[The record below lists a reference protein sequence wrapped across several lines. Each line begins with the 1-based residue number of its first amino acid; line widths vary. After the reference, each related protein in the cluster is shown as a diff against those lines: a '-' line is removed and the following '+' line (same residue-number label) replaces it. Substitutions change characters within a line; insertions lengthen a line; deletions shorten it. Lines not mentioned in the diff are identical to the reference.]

1 MGFVLNHIFVKQQ
14 VTAVDADA
22 LNHERAAQLIE
33 LHERA
38 SLALEN
44 KQEMLAQREKCKLT
58 DRLRI
63 RRARRKLAAVEA
75 GTSAKNLDAID
86 AELMA
91 KDEIDCAALMPRLQA
106 DFLLERAKEA
116 ARQEAARIR
125 GNDPNEEMAR
135 MLEQHCEDMR
145 QLAADLELERE
156 LRRTAVDAE
165 AKLRDLLADA
175 ALVARGAAPDEH
187 KATTDMIAAEAAQAH
202 AADDL
207 QHEMANAAQ
216 THQMETQIGTA
227 VTAEIEDY
235 GAAATAL
242 AERAARDTALLK
254 ASLEAEA
261 QMRQARMR
269 ERLAYRKGIMTATL
283 KSRGLDDTQIKHALA
298 AAASSFTAEVE
309 AKFTVEEEAA
319 AAAAL
324 KQLEHQRRLQELHDE
339 LSRKHAEDNG
349 ALSELK
355 DQASD
360 AAQNAADQ
368 KDDTAV
374 KKPVEKLNAAKSR
387 LARRVRRREEQHKA
401 IKEKEQAAWRVND
414 EYAKKWS
421 DLEGEL
427 QATRKYKEE
436 SLFANVQRRGT
447 ELGIE
452 TIMDSATAEL
462 QQFATL
468 DAELRTAEASAL
480 RGHREAAARAMAMI
494 SEEAAKVTASEG
506 ASDKQE
512 PQATLS
518 LVTFDAEVE
527 LQQLLDKT
535 KLKLA
540 SEEINVRAK
549 GGMVDQV
556 STTEAA
562 VAGAVA
568 WDGAAAKHAETAV
581 GPDLVAECIH
591 MFQEQEGRLARLEE
605 QLAGAERRAADAER
619 RAGDSERRLKY
630 RRRIEA

>member
-1 MGFVLNHIFVKQQ
+1 M
-14 VTAVDADA
+14 AVA
-22 LNHERAAQLIE
+22 
-33 LHERA
+33 
-38 SLALEN
+38 
-44 KQEMLAQREKCKLT
+44 
-58 DRLRI
+58 
-63 RRARRKLAAVEA
+63 
-75 GTSAKNLDAID
+75 
-86 AELMA
+86 
-91 KDEIDCAALMPRLQA
+91 
-106 DFLLERAKEA
+106 
-116 ARQEAARIR
+116 
-125 GNDPNEEMAR
+125 
-135 MLEQHCEDMR
+135 
-145 QLAADLELERE
+145 
-156 LRRTAVDAE
+156 
-165 AKLRDLLADA
+165 
-175 ALVARGAAPDEH
+175 
-187 KATTDMIAAEAAQAH
+187 
-202 AADDL
+202 
-207 QHEMANAAQ
+207 
-216 THQMETQIGTA
+216 
-227 VTAEIEDY
+227 AEIEDY
-235 GAAATAL
+235 TAAATAL
-242 AERAARDTALLK
+242 AEREARDAALLK
-254 ASLEAEA
+254 ASLDAEA

-269 ERLAYRKGIMTATL
+269 ERLAYRKGIMAATL

-298 AAASSFTAEVE
+298 AATSSFTAEVE

-360 AAQNAADQ
+360 AARCTAESNAEQNAADQ

-436 SLFANVQRRGT
+436 SLLANVQRRGT

-468 DAELRTAEASAL
+468 DAELRTAETSAL

-506 ASDKQE
+506 ALDKQE

-518 LVTFDAEVE
+518 LVTSDAEVE

-540 SEEINVRAK
+540 SEEISVRAK

-581 GPDLVAECIH
+581 GPDLVAECMH

-605 QLAGAERRAADAER
+605 QLAGAERHAADAER